1 RHFQAQTGLS
11 VGAWLRG
18 ERLRR
23 CQQLLEASDHSI
35 EAIAALTGL
44 GSAPQLRSQFK
55 AAFGVSPRTWRQQFR
70 PL

>member
-1 RHFQAQTGLS
+1 M
-11 VGAWLRG
+11 
-18 ERLRR
+18 
-23 CQQLLEASDHSI
+23 